1 MLFKAKIRIKPTILK
16 MMKNDKLWVYT
27 RSIYKKNDKK

>member
-16 MMKNDKLWVYT
+16 MMKNDKLNVYIPT
-27 RSIYKKNDKK
+27 IYKKNDKK